1 LDNETKKLYEAM
13 FLADSGEAASDWEG
27 LEKTIRKIL
36 SRNHAEVVSLRKWD
50 ERRLAY
56 EVQGKGRGTYI
67 LCYFRA
73 DGDGVGG
80 IERDVQLSER
90 IMRVLILR
98 VGPGM
103 AESGD
108 KETGSEPAVA
118 SESAAGPV
126 EEGKAKLKEKTENAG
141 KKSN

>member
-1 LDNETKKLYEAM
+1 LDSKINRLYEAM
-13 FLADSGEAASDWEG
+13 FLVDSGEAASDWEG
-27 LEKTIRKIL
+27 LEKAIRKIL
-36 SRNHAEVVSLRKWD
+36 SRNHAEVVSLGKWD

-73 DGDGVGG
+73 DGDGVTG

-98 VGPGM
+98 VVPGM
-103 AESGD
+103 VDAGEKESVP
-108 KETGSEPAVA
+108 EPAAADVKA
-118 SESAAGPV
+118 GLKQEPENKGEES
-126 EEGKAKLKEKTENAG
+126 N
-141 KKSN
+141 